1 MLDIKITKSTWKPS
15 VGDYRNA
22 LVLYSD
28 NWNDYGYY
36 TLYHVVYC
44 DVNGRVKEIGSV
56 KIYCTSMGNVEN
68 EGKSVHKY
76 IKEKIVELDERFCS
90 LGQSLNYYT
99 NLKKILPEEYLSI
112 LTRMRDMAVNENIKE
127 SFIEYEGV
135 QNSLL
140 RESSAEK
147 ALNEASTLLETNRRY
162 QKNMSF
168 RYKTIVPYSSNQ
180 VELNFLF
187 QRNENLP
194 YRINALVGKNGTGKT
209 QILSRL
215 ADSLSGFTD
224 VVENK
229 KSVFVDNRPPVDKVM
244 SISYS
249 AFDSFKK
256 KREGDSLHSY
266 VYCGI
271 QSEEGTLRLEQL
283 QANFKKA
290 LIEVKERERYQTWKS
305 VIGELMEEEH
315 KNIVEKIEKG
325 DIENINWSS
334 GQHIL
339 ISTITELLANIE
351 NESIILFD
359 EPEIHLH
366 PNAIANV
373 MRMFNKLLNEF
384 DSYAIF
390 ATHSPII
397 LQELPSRNIQVI
409 ERMDNIVSSRNPS
422 VECFGENITQIISDV
437 FDVSRNESCY
447 KQILDKLST
456 KFSEEELLEL
466 FDNKLS
472 INAMVYVKSLY

>member
-28 NWNDYGYY
+28 NWNDYGYC

-44 DVNGRVKEIGSV
+44 DANGGVKEIGSV
-56 KIYCTSMGNVEN
+56 KIYCSSMDDVEN
-68 EGKSVHKY
+68 ESKSVHNY
-76 IKEKIVELDERFCS
+76 LKEKIVDLDESFCS
-90 LGQSLNYYT
+90 LGQSINYYT
-99 NLKKILPEEYLSI
+99 NLKKKLPEEYLSI
-112 LTRMRDMAVNENIKE
+112 LIRMRDMAINENIRE

-135 QNSLL
+135 QSSLL

-147 ALNEASTLLETNRRY
+147 ALNEASTLLETNQRE

-180 VELNFLF
+180 VELNFVF
-187 QRNENLP
+187 RRNENLP

-256 KREGDSLHSY
+256 KREGDSLSSY

-283 QANFKKA
+283 QANFKNA
-290 LIEVKERERYQTWKS
+290 LIEVKERERYEIWKS

-315 KNIVEKIEKG
+315 RNIVEKIEKG

-373 MRMFNKLLNEF
+373 MRMFNRLLNEF

-409 ERMDNIVSSRNPS
+409 ERMDNVVSSRNPS
-422 VECFGENITQIISDV
+422 VECFGENIAQIISDV

-456 KFSEEELLEL
+456 KLSETELLEL
-466 FDNKLS
+466 FENNLS